1 MELRENIRL
10 VRERVAAA
18 AREAGR
24 DPGEITLVAATK
36 TQSDGVIREV
46 IAAGVTACG
55 ENRVQERTAHLKPM
69 PTPWRIII
77 LSAIFKPT
85 KSIR

>member
-36 TQSDGVIREV
+36 TQSDGVISEV
-46 IAAGVTACG
+46 IAAGVTA
-55 ENRVQERTAHLKPM
+55 
-69 PTPWRIII
+69 
-77 LSAIFKPT
+77 
-85 KSIR
+85 